1 MVSSLL
7 SPAPPSLNFSAPWL
21 GEPLYCVV
29 TEWPPCCLHQSA
41 RPLHCTW
48 GVNLVALLVA
58 RPVSSPPDTES
69 LVSLT
74 AKQAG
79 ERLYKTQKPQTQ
91 TQPVDFTDPGSSCMF
106 SPHDIAYLDI
116 SKHLPLPFKAPF
128 TLLSFAPAHK
138 FLPHSFFC

>member
-7 SPAPPSLNFSAPWL
+7 SSVPLSLNFSAPWL

-58 RPVSSPPDTES
+58 WPVSSHPQIQS
-69 LVSLT
+69 LWSAWL
-74 AKQAG
+74 QS
-79 ERLYKTQKPQTQ
+79 RLNRDSKTQKPQTQ
-91 TQPVDFTDPGSSCMF
+91 TQPVDFIDPGSSCMF

-116 SKHLPLPFKAPF
+116 SKHLPLPSKVPS
-128 TLLSFAPAHK
+128 TLCSFAPAHK